1 MANSTPKQ
9 VFGKKNVP
17 NKSYP
22 DEKPL
27 VDIQIVGRPGKK
39 CGPADVKRLTHLV
52 NTIAE
57 NSPFGRAVLEDAA
70 KAGYTL
76 TMEKQKDTCGF
87 CEAGSAMIVLNPSMD
102 DGLLVATLAHE
113 SRHAQQFI
121 RGATAEYGCYDV
133 RGEVMHNRALEADAE
148 TAAAAT
154 CHEIRV
160 NSGNAAPWN
169 SFAEDSV
176 DIAEGFMNAAPDP
189 ESPVTDKMLQGAF
202 EGWYKDVDMM
212 EAYEADITDVM
223 QEMMED
229 EDFAPYDEKLKSA
242 DVVNL
247 FCHNAAGKC
256 YWADRPDVLENADKL
271 SIAPETHDVAE
282 EYFAKREKLTGEK
295 PDPSLNTLKVRG
307 SENDPATKE
316 AGKTQQGM
324 RDRKINPVTARIVAS
339 LAARRR

>member
-1 MANSTPKQ
+1 MANSILNQ
-9 VFGKKNVP
+9 VFGRKSVP
-17 NKSYP
+17 DKFYP

-27 VDIQIVGRPGKK
+27 VDIRIVGRPGKK
-39 CGPADVKRLTHLV
+39 CGPADVRRLTRLV

-57 NSPFGRAVLEDAA
+57 SSPFGRAVLEDAA

-87 CEAGSAMIVLNPSMD
+87 CDADSGLIVLNPSMD

-113 SRHAQQFI
+113 ARHAQQFVH
-121 RGATAEYGCYDV
+121 GATDEYGCFDV
-133 RGEVMHNRALEADAE
+133 KGEVMHNRAMEADAE

-160 NSGNAAPWN
+160 NSGNAGPWDC
-169 SFAEDSV
+169 FAEDSV

-223 QEMMED
+223 KDMMRD
-229 EDFAPYDEKLKSA
+229 KDFASYDKKIKSA
-242 DVVNL
+242 DEVSL
-247 FCHNAAGKC
+247 YCRNAAGKC

-271 SIAPETHDVAE
+271 SISSETRDVAE
-282 EYFAKREKLTGEK
+282 KYFAEREKETGEK

-307 SENDPATKE
+307 CENVPAAKE
-316 AGKTQQGM
+316 AEKDRQGM
-324 RDRKINPVTARIVAS
+324 RDRKINPVTAQIVAA

>member
-121 RGATAEYGCYDV
+121 RGATAEYG
-133 RGEVMHNRALEADAE
+133 ALEADAE

-229 EDFAPYDEKLKSA
+229 EDFAPYDEKLKSS

-271 SIAPETHDVAE
+271 SIAPETRDVAE

-316 AGKTQQGM
+316 AGNTQQGM